1 MKHINFINFKV
12 EFLRAKC
19 PDTPKLYT
27 TSYRH
32 RLKALLQTFTT
43 FFFYNFYKFLL
54 LAILAILHLC
64 LLRYFPSTNPV
75 DRDPQTYL
83 DNTEYTIF
91 P

>member
-32 RLKALLQTFTT
+32 ELKALLQTFTT

-54 LAILAILHLC
+54 LTTLRQ
-64 LLRYFPSTNPV
+64 LLSSIYHCSLNWS
-75 DRDPQTYL
+75 DAK
-83 DNTEYTIF
+83 IF
-91 P
+91 SYVHSKL